1 MKKALPLIIIP
12 ALFFTACAQCNCN
25 ELTREAGGDDPAVLF
40 YETLPAEYKK
50 ITPEEALEMM
60 DVGENVIILD
70 VRTQEEYDTGYIEGA
85 ILSPDYEIAEKIEEL
100 VPDKDT
106 AILIY
111 CRSGRRSE
119 NAAKEL
125 LEMGYTNVYDFGGIE
140 TDWTGEIIIP

>member
-1 MKKALPLIIIP
+1 MKKTFALIIIFT
-12 ALFFTACAQCNCN
+12 LILTACQCDCAEFNIIN
-25 ELTREAGGDDPAVLF
+25 IRPDPVS
-40 YETLPAEYKK
+40 ESPPEYKK

-60 DVGENVIILD
+60 DGGVIILD
-70 VRTQEEYDTGYIEGA
+70 VRTQEEYAAGYIEGA
-85 ILSPDYEIAEKIEEL
+85 VLLPNYEVGEKIEEL
-100 VPDKDT
+100 IPDKEQ

-140 TDWTGEIIIP
+140 TDWTGEIITP